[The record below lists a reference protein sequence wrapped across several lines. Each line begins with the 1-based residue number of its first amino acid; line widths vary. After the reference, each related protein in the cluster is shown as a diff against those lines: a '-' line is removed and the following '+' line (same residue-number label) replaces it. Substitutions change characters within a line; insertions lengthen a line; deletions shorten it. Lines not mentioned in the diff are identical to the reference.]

1 VGTYITIIAGI
12 ISFIVA
18 VVLSPIII
26 PVLRKLKFGQSIR
39 QIGPSWHNKKSG
51 TPTMGGIIFI
61 IAIGVSLMLS
71 TKTVDVKVIF
81 AFLCA
86 LGFGIIGFIDDFIKV
101 VVKRNLGLHA
111 WQKLSLQIIV
121 AVVFVFVGL
130 NIGELSTV
138 IHIPFYTMDF
148 DLGLMY
154 IPFAIFVI
162 LGVVNS
168 VNLTDGIDGLATSVT
183 IIVML
188 FFGIIGSNSFSLF
201 SYITI
206 GGLLGFL
213 LFNKYPAR
221 VFMGD
226 TGSLFLGGVV
236 ASVALLQKNPLIL
249 IIVGL
254 IYLFESLSV
263 IIQVASFKLTGKR
276 VFKMSPIHHHFEM
289 TGWSEKKIVRVF
301 TGLTIILSI
310 IAYFGSG
317 VIN

>member
-1 VGTYITIIAGI
+1 MGTYITIIAGI